1 MEKTERMKRFKY
13 LKHGDISKIAE
24 LSGCAISTV
33 SNWIHGH
40 HDKSG
45 CAPYFESLTDKRKA
59 EVEKSMNEI

>member
-1 MEKTERMKRFKY
+1 MEKKERSERFKY

-24 LSGCAISTV
+24 LSGLEVSTV

-45 CAPYFESLTDKRKA
+45 CAPYFESLTDKRKL
-59 EVEKSMNEI
+59 EVEEKMNEI